1 MKNTRFEAGSADN
14 IIRYRVKEPIVCG
27 ETYKRE
33 IVLSQRRGDVKCIS
47 FIQFVRKHDD
57 CAWIGGDWCEQER
70 KQVEIPKKAKYNKNT
85 EKQRREVF
93 E

>member
-1 MKNTRFEAGSADN
+1 
-14 IIRYRVKEPIVCG
+14 
-27 ETYKRE
+27 
-33 IVLSQRRGDVKCIS
+33 
-47 FIQFVRKHDD
+47 VRKHDD